1 MNDEYNEGVVTEDE
15 MEGGQTDAPLEVF
28 PPDRPVPGLDILD
41 VVYNEVQRLAREGT
55 PPAYVFLRTDMYLKA
70 KDANA
75 VPSGDN
81 GVAVTPGYISWTDKE
96 LGLHCLIQPLY
107 PGEGQKPFMVAFT
120 HEEAIQIVRA
130 SFPHD
135 SFTYAPT
142 TNTGEETITPA
153 DVVETN
159 NG

>member
-1 MNDEYNEGVVTEDE
+1 MNDEHDETVVAEPN
-15 MEGGQTDAPLEVF
+15 APMEVF
-28 PPDRPVPGLDILD
+28 PPNRPVPGLDILD
-41 VVYNEVQRLAREGT
+41 VVYSEVQRLAREGT
-55 PPAYVFLRTDMYLKA
+55 PPAYVFLRTDMYQKA

-75 VPSGDN
+75 VPNPD
-81 GVAVTPGYISWTDKE
+81 GVAVTPGYISWTDKD

-120 HEEAIQIVRA
+120 HEEAVQIVRA
-130 SFPHD
+130 SFPRD
-135 SFTYAPT
+135 SFTYMPPA
-142 TNTGEETITPA
+142 TNTREEGEEPITPDLV